1 MLNTLSV
8 KLTDNE
14 RNNMRDSSHDMT
26 VDDFIFMAFMRG
38 AKLIHK
44 RLRDKRLTDS
54 RYVADR
60 RWMADLDPKYEE
72 SARDDVV
79 CWFKI
84 PYNTP
89 NSISL
94 DKWVADCELMGLNWE
109 LRQRTKDSYTVF
121 LLLRNDWIYNKQVRD
136 IETVHRQS
144 SMSREELMNDIT
156 LWEDR

>member
-1 MLNTLSV
+1 
-8 KLTDNE
+8 
-14 RNNMRDSSHDMT
+14 MRDNRQDMT

-38 AKLIHK
+38 AKLIYK
-44 RLRDKRLTDS
+44 RLRDKRLTDN

-94 DKWVADCELMGLNWE
+94 DLWAKDCELMGLNWE
-109 LRQRTKDSYTVF
+109 LRQRTENSYTVF
-121 LLLRNDWIYNKQVRD
+121 LLLRNDWIYNKQIRCV
-136 IETVHRQS
+136 ETVIRQS
-144 SMSREELMNDIT
+144 KMNMEELSKELI
-156 LWEDR
+156 LAGIK

>member
-1 MLNTLSV
+1 M
-8 KLTDNE
+8 
-14 RNNMRDSSHDMT
+14 RNNSQDMD
-26 VDDFIFMAFMRG
+26 VDDFVFMAFMRG
-38 AKLIHK
+38 ATLIHN
-44 RLRDKRLTDS
+44 RLTDGRLTQN

-94 DKWVADCELMGLNWE
+94 DLWAKDCELMGLNWE
-109 LRQRTKDSYTVF
+109 IRQRTEDSYMVF
-121 LLLRNDWIYNKQVRD
+121 LLLRNDWIYNKQIRDLKTVR
-136 IETVHRQS
+136 RQS
-144 SMSREELMNDIT
+144 TLSREELMKELIFAGIKLD
-156 LWEDR
+156 